1 MWLLLQVGIYIQS
14 HSPDILK
21 TVEKLYFV
29 DEQKFIGG
37 FHCYSSHAKWF
48 FNKLHFYNWP
58 PSPSNG
64 QPPSILHFSEPR
76 SEFSVGCNW
85 QLIDYSQLTRWFWPE
100 SVCQLVFFCPV
111 LSRQTSLNGFRWPC
125 PTAPCMFYQ
134 LYLRICVICL
144 PLS

>member
-1 MWLLLQVGIYIQS
+1 MAKRVSIFKCKSYFFWISGSFDMWLLLQVGIYIQS
-14 HSPDILK
+14 HSPDIFK

-37 FHCYSSHAKWF
+37 FHCYSSHAKLF

-76 SEFSVGCNW
+76 SEFSDGCNW

-100 SVCQLVFFCPV
+100 SVCQLVFFVLCFLVEPV
-111 LSRQTSLNGFRWPC
+111 L
-125 PTAPCMFYQ
+125 TASGD
-134 LYLRICVICL
+134 RV
-144 PLS
+144 